1 MIDKININ
9 PIHLDPATAAQQGP
23 RPEAAKNRQV
33 DATLQIDYQRL
44 IEQAA
49 KEPPADLDA
58 VQKARE
64 LLQSGRPRFRG
75 QYQGCRRKYR
85 RLWRLNIKLTSAS

>member
-9 PIHLDPATAAQQGP
+9 PIHLDPTAAQQGT
-23 RPEAAKNRQV
+23 RPEAAKKRQV

-49 KEPPADLDA
+49 KEPPADVDT

-64 LLQSGRPRFRG
+64 LLQSGR
-75 QYQGCRRKYR
+75 
-85 RLWRLNIKLTSAS
+85 LDSEANIKAAAENIASFGV